1 MVSLLLLLDFSKTFD
16 KINHGRLLK
25 KLRTFGLFDNA
36 ISWFASYLHDRAQCV
51 SVGGK
56 FSSWLDVNSGVPLR
70 AQSWD
75 QFYSPF
81 TSIILMGKG
90 GLAIAAMRHWSRG
103 PFFFEV
109 LKYCRHHLFADDY
122 QIYYSFHPDDI
133 DAAVGTVNEYLIAV

>member
-56 FSSWLDVNSGVPLR
+56 FSSWLDVNSDVP
-70 AQSWD
+70 QG
-75 QFYSPF
+75 
-81 TSIILMGKG
+81 SILGPILFSLYINNIDGQG
-90 GLAIAAMRHWSRG
+90 WSG
-103 PFFFEV
+103 HSSNATLVAGAFFF
-109 LKYCRHHLFADDY
+109 
-122 QIYYSFHPDDI
+122 
-133 DAAVGTVNEYLIAV
+133 